1 MGEVHEEAENDYMLG
16 MKYKEIAEKY
26 GISLNTVKSWKQR
39 YGWERGGGK
48 KDAHKKKKK
57 VCTQKKNAYTEEE
70 KDSPEEENAVDRDEL
85 FCQYYAKSFN
95 AVRSYMRVYHCSY
108 QSAAVSA
115 HNKLKNPKIKERLE
129 EIRRD
134 KMERML
140 PKEEDV
146 AELQSRIAFADLSDV
161 VNVSAYGMSIKNPDL
176 IDWQTVKAIKNTAH
190 GVAIELKD
198 SQKAIDWLDKHGFK
212 GEDDG
217 EDNEGVVFL
226 PPVKEVDEDECF
238 VDATAEAEDIHG
250 KTGV

>member
-48 KDAHKKKKK
+48 KCAHKKRKK
-57 VCTQKKNAYTEEE
+57 VCTQKKNAYTEE

-146 AELQSRIAFADLSDV
+146 AELQSRIAFADLSDA